1 MTSAAGAAA
10 PDPSVETGPPQTDE
24 ELAVQAAKHYD
35 WAQGHHGALLAHVE
49 FTKRH
54 VASMVQAEQDAAD
67 AFEANDLAAAQAA
80 HEAAQA
86 RIGGAA

>member
-10 PDPSVETGPPQTDE
+10 PDPGAVTGPPQTDE
-24 ELAVQAAKHYD
+24 ELALQATRHYD
-35 WAQGHHGALLAHVE
+35 WAQGHHGELLAHVE
-49 FTKRH
+49 FTRRH
-54 VASMVQAEQDAAD
+54 VAAMVQAEQDAAD
-67 AFEANDLAAAQAA
+67 AFEANDLAAARAA